1 MSSSSTLKRPG
12 DSDDGGSGRGSSGSN
27 SHSTPQPASKIPRT
41 EGHSNGTGSST
52 TSTATTNHAALD
64 GTGHQHDD
72 FAAASSAA
80 PPPGSSKKKSAGS
93 SRTGQACDRCK
104 VRKIRCDARPGGCS
118 PCIQNNTECKTTDR
132 ITGRATSRGHTENLE
147 HENTTMKM
155 YIVELQ
161 QQLRD
166 GGLEPKA
173 APSAQNSYGQ
183 YWSQQAEWTGSYS
196 GQNAL
201 SVSPQIRNERQT
213 PQGSLLPDFR
223 SGCIGDNYLGVSS
236 ENSWLSP
243 IEGTSLALFGTKIDL
258 AEFMPADSDPAFS
271 AMSYRTFLSHAF
283 GRHQVFR
290 PELPAYEQCK
300 VYAEWYFRSI
310 GQFIPVLH
318 KPDFIALLYKI
329 HHEHYQPKPAENV
342 MVHMVLATLNF
353 QFAARNSNEQ
363 ARQDSMSHYHY
374 ACSLIPDLITGHTL
388 ADIQALALIC
398 SQLRNQ
404 PKPGAAWMFTNLVLG
419 LAVESGLHRSAKAWP
434 NSGVDQDPH
443 HLEMRKRTFWSLLI
457 FHVHISGKLGRP
469 MPLRLEDFDIEMPE
483 AIPDNLPE
491 ENSTKWKDCSFRA
504 AIEGF
509 KLLRIMLQV
518 YSTIYSIKSTG
529 QYEMN
534 VRHLEKELETF
545 HDQLPPEFRGGPQ
558 TRDEDR
564 VSAYYL
570 DMGVAECQLLLHHPA
585 LCRSASAQFMT
596 SNLDTCLHWSKK
608 LLHVA
613 TALKTLN
620 SLDTTWYSTTN
631 FLAAI
636 FTTLFAHTERREQ
649 MTTADLQTLRQD
661 MDAWMEIMAEV
672 ANLLGLS
679 SRLQAAIRTIIDF
692 SLGNIQRHLA
702 AKTASA
708 ALPATSSPTEP
719 QAQAYTNGYSEQQ
732 RYTNGHSSEDLSST
746 ASRAYAN
753 THAHADQS
761 HAYSQSG
768 QYTYP
773 SAHENGVYPQASIN
787 GYSQSAYAED
797 SKPNIEDQ
805 LLQATSIAQQA
816 QQVNANNFMAAYQ
829 AASTAETNGYHQ
841 TPTTAGMN
849 DQTYPQ
855 AGPAAWRHFADSI
868 PNLGGHEYMNS
879 AASLMALG
887 GGKHTDGT
895 DMVAAAQMSHMHL
908 PHADGVQAPWPLL
921 HYTGGNN
928 GHG

>member
-12 DSDDGGSGRGSSGSN
+12 DSDDGGSDN
-27 SHSTPQPASKIPRT
+27 STHDTPLPASKVART
-41 EGHSNGTGSST
+41 EANGTAST
-52 TSTATTNHAALD
+52 TAAALHD
-64 GTGHQHDD
+64 DD
-72 FAAASSAA
+72 FAAASTAA
-80 PPPGSSKKKSAGS
+80 PPPSGSKKKSGAS

-118 PCIQNNTECKTTDR
+118 PCLQNNTECKTTDR
-132 ITGRATSRGHTENLE
+132 ITGRATSRGHTEHIEN
-147 HENTTMKM
+147 ENTTMKM

-166 GGLEPKA
+166 SGVDPKPP
-173 APSAQNSYGQ
+173 PSAHNPYGQ
-183 YWSQQAEWTGSYS
+183 YWGQQSEWTGTYTAQS
-196 GQNAL
+196 AL
-201 SVSPQIRNERQT
+201 SLSPQLHNERQT

-329 HHEHYQPKPAENV
+329 HNENYQPKPAENV

-353 QFAARNSNEQ
+353 QFAARNANEQ

-374 ACSLIPDLITGHTL
+374 ACSFIPDLITGHTL

-419 LAVESGLHRSAKAWP
+419 VAVESGLHRSAKAWP

-483 AIPDNLPE
+483 AFPDHLPE
-491 ENSTKWKDCSFRA
+491 ESSSKWKDCSFRA

-529 QYEMN
+529 PYEMN
-534 VRHLEKELETF
+534 VRHLEKELESF
-545 HDQLPPEFRGGPQ
+545 QAQLPPEFRGGAQ

-564 VSAYYL
+564 VSTYYL
-570 DMGVAECQLLLHHPA
+570 NMGVAECQLLLHHPA

-596 SNLDTCLHWSKK
+596 SNLDTCLHWSTK

-636 FTTLFAHTERREQ
+636 FVTLFAHTERRDQ
-649 MTTADLQTLRQD
+649 LTSTDLQRLRQD

-672 ANLLGLS
+672 ASLLGLS
-679 SRLQAAIRTIIDF
+679 SRLQAAIRTVVDF
-692 SLGNIQRHLA
+692 ALGNIQRHLA

-719 QAQAYTNGYSEQQ
+719 HTQAYTNEYSEQQ
-732 RYTNGHSSEDLSST
+732 RYTNGHSSDDLNGS
-746 ASRAYAN
+746 ARRAYAN
-753 THAHADQS
+753 VHADQS
-761 HAYSQSG
+761 HYPQAG

-773 SAHENGVYPQASIN
+773 PAHENGVYPQTGIDSYA
-787 GYSQSAYAED
+787 QSSYAED
-797 SKPNIEDQ
+797 SKPNIEEQ

-816 QQVNANNFMAAYQ
+816 QQASADNFLAAYQ
-829 AASTAETNGYHQ
+829 AASAAESKGYHHR
-841 TPTTAGMN
+841 PTTARMN
-849 DQTYPQ
+849 DQTSPP
-855 AGPAAWRHFADSI
+855 AGPAAWKHFAASI
-868 PNLGGHEYMNS
+868 PNLAGHEYMNS
-879 AASLMALG
+879 AASLMALS
-887 GGKHTDGT
+887 GGKATDGMNP
-895 DMVAAAQMSHMHL
+895 DMVAAAQMSNVHL
-908 PHADGVQAPWPLL
+908 PHADGVQAPWPLS
-921 HYTGGNN
+921 HYSGGNN
-928 GHG
+928 GQG